1 MAAAAYCGLSEG
13 EFWRTCPAY
22 LHARIQAKKA
32 EEKADAE
39 FTRIIAY
46 YAAHSGRIKPTPNIR
61 KFWPLPWDK
70 VTKIAEVDL
79 EAAKP
84 MLDAMDR
91 AIMERRK
98 QRQLKRNGTN

>member
-1 MAAAAYCGLSEG
+1 MAAAAYCGMSEA
-13 EFWRTCPAY
+13 EFWRTTPAF
-22 LHARIQAKKA
+22 LHARIQAKTA
-32 EEKADAE
+32 EERAQAE
-39 FTRIIAY
+39 FTRIVAY

-61 KFWPLPWDK
+61 RFWPLPWDK
-70 VTKIAEVDL
+70 VQKIKDVDL

-98 QRQLKRNGTN
+98 QRKKNGTN